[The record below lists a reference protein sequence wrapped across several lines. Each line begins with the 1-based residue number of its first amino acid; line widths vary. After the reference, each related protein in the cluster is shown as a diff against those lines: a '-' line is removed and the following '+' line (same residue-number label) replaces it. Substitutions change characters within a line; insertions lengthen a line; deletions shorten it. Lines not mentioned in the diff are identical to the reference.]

1 MNNKLSFDKKISKAK
16 ELADSATTIKELEEN
31 LEKFAEYTRINN
43 GCHRLVDGKELGAN
57 TVFGEFNK
65 DNSKII
71 IIGEAPGKNE
81 NEECK
86 PFCGDSGALLD
97 KMLKKIGIDRNDL
110 CITNTVFWR
119 PCKDGQNRTPT
130 IREFKI
136 CRPFLEKQIALVSP
150 KLIICLGKTALIDLM
165 NNTKLKIG
173 NAIESKKEYEYKYED
188 KDGKKQIKVIPAY
201 HPSYLMRI
209 GARDNEKFLD
219 EYLSFIK
226 EKIEK
231 L

>member
-1 MNNKLSFDKKISKAK
+1 MNNKLLFDKKLSKAR
-16 ELADSATTIKELEEN
+16 ELADSATTIKKLKVN
-31 LEKFAEYTRINN
+31 LEKFAEYIRIND
-43 GCHRLVDGKELGAN
+43 GCHCLVDGKELGTS
-57 TVFGEFNK
+57 TVFGELDK

-81 NEECK
+81 DKECK
-86 PFCGDSGALLD
+86 PFCGDSGVLLD

-136 CRPFLEKQIALVSP
+136 CRPFLEKQIALVNP
-150 KLIICLGKTALIDLM
+150 KMIICLGNTSLRDLM
-165 NNTKLKIG
+165 NNTKLKITD
-173 NAIESKKEYEYKYED
+173 AVKSKKEYEYK
-188 KDGKKQIKVIPAY
+188 DGNKQIKVIPAF

-209 GARDNEKFLD
+209 GAKDNEEILD
-219 EYLSFIK
+219 KYSSFIK

>member
-1 MNNKLSFDKKISKAK
+1 MNNKLSFDKKLSKAR
-16 ELADSATTIKELEEN
+16 ELADSATTIEKLKVN
-31 LEKFAEYTRINN
+31 LEKCAEYIRIND
-43 GCHRLVDGKELGAN
+43 GCHCLVDGKELGTS

-71 IIGEAPGKNE
+71 IIGEAPGRNE
-81 NEECK
+81 DEECK
-86 PFCGDSGALLD
+86 PFCGDSGVLLD
-97 KMLKKIGIDRNDL
+97 KTLKKIGIDRNDL

-119 PCKDGQNRTPT
+119 LCKDGQNRMPT

-136 CRPFLEKQIALVSP
+136 CRPFLEKQIALVNP
-150 KLIICLGKTALIDLM
+150 KMIICLGNTSLRDLM
-165 NNTKLKIG
+165 NNTKLKITD
-173 NAIESKKEYEYKYED
+173 AVKSKKEYEYKD
-188 KDGKKQIKVIPAY
+188 VNKQIKVIPAY

-209 GARDNEKFLD
+209 GARDNEKILD
-219 EYLSFIK
+219 EYSLFIK

>member
-1 MNNKLSFDKKISKAK
+1 MNNKLSFDKKLSKAR
-16 ELADSATTIKELEEN
+16 ELADSATTIKKLKVN
-31 LEKFAEYTRINN
+31 LKKFAEYIRIND
-43 GCHRLVDGKELGAN
+43 GCHCLVDGKELDTN
-57 TVFGEFNK
+57 TVFGKFDK

-71 IIGEAPGKNE
+71 IIGEAPGRNE

-86 PFCGDSGALLD
+86 PFCGDSGVLLD

-119 PCKDGQNRTPT
+119 PYKDGQNRTPT

-136 CRPFLEKQIALVSP
+136 CRPFLEKQIALVNP
-150 KLIICLGKTALIDLM
+150 KMIICLGNTSLRDLM
-165 NNTKLKIG
+165 NNTKLKITD
-173 NAIESKKEYEYKYED
+173 AVKSKKEYEYK
-188 KDGKKQIKVIPAY
+188 DGNKQIKVIPAY

-209 GARDNEKFLD
+209 GAKDNEEILD
-219 EYLSFIK
+219 KYSSFIK